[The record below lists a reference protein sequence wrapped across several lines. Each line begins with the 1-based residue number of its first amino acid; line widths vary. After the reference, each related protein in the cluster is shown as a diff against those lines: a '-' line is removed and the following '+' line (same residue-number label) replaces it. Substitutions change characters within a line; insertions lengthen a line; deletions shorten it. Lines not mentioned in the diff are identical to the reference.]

1 MVWLTW
7 RQHRIEALASALVL
21 AVLSTV
27 LIAAG
32 LHMHDVFHRDG
43 IGACVGGGSTNS
55 SCGYLASSFNNRF
68 PGPIGTLAAWL
79 NLVPAIIG
87 VFVGAP
93 LLAREFE
100 HGTWQLA
107 WTQSVSRIRWLGT
120 KLPLLLLGAV
130 FVSVAVAGLYAWY
143 EHPLDAFNSRLDG
156 NTFDLGLVTL
166 PAYAVFAL
174 ALGVLAGVVL
184 RRTVLAM
191 AATLAGFAAVRFP
204 VESWLRQHYQHP
216 LTTIAD
222 PFGWKPGAAHA
233 GDWTLHSEFVDRA
246 GHALSV
252 AQAKSLAGAGASVG
266 GGSVKVRVGFGQYL
280 QSHGYRLETVYQPAS
295 RFWHFQLVEA
305 SLFVALAV
313 IAITIAVWQL
323 RRRAG

>member
-1 MVWLTW
+1 MAWLTW

-21 AVLSTV
+21 ALLSTV
-27 LIAAG
+27 FITAG

-43 IGACVGGGSTNS
+43 IGACVSGASKSS

-79 NLVPAIIG
+79 NLVPLLVG

-100 HGTWQLA
+100 QGTWQLA
-107 WTQSVSRIRWLGT
+107 WTQAVPRIRWLGT
-120 KLPLLLLGAV
+120 KLPLLLLGTIL
-130 FVSVAVAGLYAWY
+130 VSAAVAGLYTWY
-143 EHPLDAFNSRLDG
+143 QHPLDSFSSRLDG
-156 NTFDLGLVTL
+156 NSFDLGLVAL

-191 AATLAGFAAVRFP
+191 VATLAGFAAVRFP

-216 LTTIAD
+216 LTAIDD
-222 PFGWKPGAAHA
+222 PFGRKVGAAHA
-233 GDWTLHSEFVDRA
+233 GDWVLHSEFVDRA
-246 GHALSV
+246 GHALST
-252 AQAKSLAGAGASVG
+252 AQAKALANAGASAG
-266 GGSVKVRVGFGQYL
+266 GGNVKIHVGFGQYL
-280 QSHGYRLETVYQPAS
+280 QSRGYRLETVYQPAS
-295 RFWHFQLVEA
+295 RFWHFQVVEA
-305 SLFVALAV
+305 SLFLALAL
-313 IAITIAVWQL
+313 IAIAIALWQL
-323 RRRAG
+323 RRRVG